1 MFRPV
6 PFVTTAEAFIRARA
20 TVLDSGTVPTTRFKK
35 RSTPRSNL
43 ADTAASANIVIHG
56 ESGRAI
62 SMNPRAHLSR
72 QLTLELTFAIIQSGE
87 AMDIPQKLDLLGL
100 GAQADLACGSCGEGQ
115 KRVRDDIGR
124 WIYPAVRPDGKLI
137 RMLKVLQTNACEKDC
152 FYCATRREREQPRTT
167 FQPDELAHLF
177 DQIHRANL
185 AEAIFISSGV
195 AGSSTRTM
203 ARMIATADLLRGKY
217 AFRGYLHLKLM
228 PGAEPAAIE
237 RALQLADR
245 VSVNLEAPSSEHLA
259 KLSSTKR
266 YAEELLAPLQI
277 AKRLIDHEPK
287 LRRKTMTTQFVVGAA
302 DETDREIAAR
312 TAQLYR
318 DLRLARVYYSAFQ
331 PVENTPLDGHA
342 PTPLIRE
349 NRLYQADFLFRQYGF
364 TFDDLIFDARGNLP
378 VESDPKTI
386 WAINH
391 PEFFPIELNRA
402 NREDLLRVPG
412 LGPISVRRI
421 VQMRRTTKF
430 RAIEQLAR
438 VGADEKRAAPFI
450 LLDGRVPTR
459 QLPLL
464 PSSR

>member
-1 MFRPV
+1 
-6 PFVTTAEAFIRARA
+6 
-20 TVLDSGTVPTTRFKK
+20 
-35 RSTPRSNL
+35 
-43 ADTAASANIVIHG
+43 
-56 ESGRAI
+56 
-62 SMNPRAHLSR
+62 
-72 QLTLELTFAIIQSGE
+72 
-87 AMDIPQKLDLLGL
+87 MDIQQKLDLLGS
-100 GAQADLACGSCGEGQ
+100 GAQADLACGACGEGQ
-115 KRVRDDIGR
+115 TRVRDDIGR

-152 FYCATRREREQPRTT
+152 YYCATRRGREQPRTT
-167 FQPDELAHLF
+167 FQPDELAQTF

-195 AGSSTRTM
+195 AGGSTRTM
-203 ARMIATADLLRGKY
+203 DRMLATAELLRGKY

-237 RALQLADR
+237 RALRLADR

-277 AKRLIDHEPK
+277 ARRLMSNDPALAK
-287 LRRKTMTTQFVVGAA
+287 KTLTTQFVVGAT
-302 DETDREIAAR
+302 DESDREIAAR

-318 DLRLARVYYSAFQ
+318 DLALARVYFSAFQ
-331 PVENTPLDGHA
+331 PVKNTPLDGRP

-349 NRLYQADFLFRQYGF
+349 HRLYQTDFLFRRYGF

-378 VESDPKTI
+378 TETDPKTL
-386 WAINH
+386 WAVNH

-402 NREDLLRVPG
+402 SREELLRVPG
-412 LGPISVRRI
+412 IGPISARRI
-421 VQMRRTTKF
+421 VQVRHVSKF
-430 RAIEQLAR
+430 CTIEQLAR

-450 LLDGRVPTR
+450 LLDGRTPTH
-459 QLPLL
+459 QLPLIP
-464 PSSR
+464 PS

>member
-1 MFRPV
+1 
-6 PFVTTAEAFIRARA
+6 
-20 TVLDSGTVPTTRFKK
+20 
-35 RSTPRSNL
+35 
-43 ADTAASANIVIHG
+43 
-56 ESGRAI
+56 
-62 SMNPRAHLSR
+62 
-72 QLTLELTFAIIQSGE
+72 
-87 AMDIPQKLDLLGL
+87 MDIPQKLDLLGS

-137 RMLKVLQTNACEKDC
+137 RMLKVLQTNACENDC
-152 FYCATRREREQPRTT
+152 FYCATRRAREQPRTT
-167 FQPDELAHLF
+167 FQPDELARTF

-185 AEAIFISSGV
+185 AEAIFLSSGV
-195 AGSSTRTM
+195 AGGGTRTM
-203 ARMIATADLLRGKY
+203 ERMIATADLIRHKY

-228 PGAEPAAIE
+228 PGAETAAIE

-266 YAEELLAPLQI
+266 YTEELLAPLCI
-277 AKRLIDHEPK
+277 ARKLIANDPK
-287 LRRKTMTTQFVVGAA
+287 LRNKTMTTQFVVGAA

-318 DLRLARVYYSAFQ
+318 DLRLARIYYSAFQ
-331 PVENTPLDGHA
+331 PIENTPLDGRA

-349 NRLYQADFLFRQYGF
+349 NRLYQTDFLFRQYGF
-364 TFDDLIFDARGNLP
+364 TFDELIFDGRGNLP
-378 VESDPKTI
+378 TEADPKTI
-386 WAINH
+386 WAIHH

-402 NREDLLRVPG
+402 SREELLRVPG

-438 VGADEKRAAPFI
+438 VGADEKRAAPFV

-459 QLPLL
+459 QLVLF
-464 PSSR
+464 